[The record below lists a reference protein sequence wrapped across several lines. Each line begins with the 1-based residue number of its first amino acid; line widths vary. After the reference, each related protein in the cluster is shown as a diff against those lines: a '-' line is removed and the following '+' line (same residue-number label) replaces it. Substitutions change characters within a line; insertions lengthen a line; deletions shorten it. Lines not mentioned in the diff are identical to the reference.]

1 MEPAAI
7 DVTGWVGLI
16 GTIITTTGTVA
27 VAFITSKTRQSQKKI
42 QQQSETTAEDNK
54 QEIMGAIEEIKA
66 GLATNS
72 KVTVATARSM
82 ISQVYT
88 AHKEDKTIS
97 EKTWRN
103 VCELHEAYK
112 SVRID
117 GHTPNSWCDQIVD
130 EMKNWDKV

>member
-7 DVTGWVGLI
+7 TLTGWFGII

-27 VAFITSKTRQSQKKI
+27 VAIITSKTRQAQKNI
-42 QQQSETTAEDNK
+42 QRESEDSAEGNK
-54 QEIMGAIEEIKA
+54 KEILAAVGEIKA
-66 GLATNS
+66 GLENNS
-72 KVTVATARSM
+72 RVTVATARSM

-88 AHKEDKTIS
+88 AHKNDQKIS

-103 VCELHEAYK
+103 VLELHEAYK

-117 GHTPNSWCDQIVD
+117 GHTPNSWCDQIVE
-130 EMKNWDKV
+130 EMKTWEKV